1 MPRSDDHRLGDV
13 QWLPGGNGS
22 GLLLCLIMLLGVGLR
37 TYRLDY
43 QSLWTDEVYSLI
55 VTDPTLM
62 FREFWDRVLA
72 DTHPPIYYLVLR
84 LSSAVFGQSEM
95 AARAPSVLFGV
106 LTLCVA
112 VIVPGALSARSRLVF
127 LLLLTISPGAVWYAR
142 EARSYAL
149 LLLLSAVITLTC
161 TSFVQCTHSEDR
173 KARTAFGMLITASV
187 LASFTHYFG
196 FLLAVSAF
204 LACFLLTEKRRQ
216 VTVVFGACCIT
227 VCVLPWIA
235 YQSQTIDPQ
244 RAAWIGELSFVA
256 SLRWFEYLTF
266 GGTVSVI
273 LFVATAVIL
282 LATGGWPRPA
292 ASNSTLW
299 ACAFLCL
306 ATLASASLVSL
317 RTPILTSRNMIV
329 VLPALYLIAAQMTTS
344 LVRRWGIVA
353 GASYLAVQ
361 IGLMGQPVA
370 AYYTSVINEQWR
382 DSAALVIRTPGC
394 QSAAVH
400 VYGDA
405 SLYRFFTKWVRP
417 DLDLIDIPEGAAAD
431 LSNLPLSTC
440 PILLWIVGVP
450 EWDLDD
456 LFSKLGVSRASV
468 EIAAFHKAFVI
479 SRKEL

>member
-13 QWLPGGNGS
+13 KCLPGGNGS

-37 TYRLDY
+37 AYRLDY

-55 VTDPTLM
+55 VTDPTLT

-173 KARTAFGMLITASV
+173 KVRTAIGMLIAASV

-216 VTVVFGACCIT
+216 MTVVFAACCVT
-227 VCVLPWIA
+227 ACVLPWIA

-244 RAAWIGELSFVA
+244 RAA
-256 SLRWFEYLTF
+256 
-266 GGTVSVI
+266 
-273 LFVATAVIL
+273 
-282 LATGGWPRPA
+282 
-292 ASNSTLW
+292 
-299 ACAFLCL
+299 
-306 ATLASASLVSL
+306 
-317 RTPILTSRNMIV
+317 
-329 VLPALYLIAAQMTTS
+329 
-344 LVRRWGIVA
+344 
-353 GASYLAVQ
+353 
-361 IGLMGQPVA
+361 
-370 AYYTSVINEQWR
+370 
-382 DSAALVIRTPGC
+382 
-394 QSAAVH
+394 
-400 VYGDA
+400 
-405 SLYRFFTKWVRP
+405 
-417 DLDLIDIPEGAAAD
+417 
-431 LSNLPLSTC
+431 
-440 PILLWIVGVP
+440 
-450 EWDLDD
+450 
-456 LFSKLGVSRASV
+456 
-468 EIAAFHKAFVI
+468 
-479 SRKEL
+479 